1 MELTQIVGN
10 IAAICTTWAFLPQ
23 VLQVIKTRDTKSIS
37 LWMYIFFI
45 FWVILWLTY
54 WLLLGEIPIILAN
67 VFTLIL
73 ASIILVYKIKY
84 K

>member
-1 MELTQIVGN
+1 MELIQIIGN
-10 IAAICTTWAFLPQ
+10 IAAVCTTWAFLPQ
-23 VLQVIKTRDTKSIS
+23 VIQVIKTHDTKSIS

-45 FWVILWLTY
+45 FWVSLWLIY
-54 WLLLGEIPIILAN
+54 WILLNELPIILAN
-67 VFTLIL
+67 FFTLVL